1 MFTIQRAY
9 HVSTHLSRVFTKEK
23 KDHTCANIYFK
34 KVKKNSKK
42 VLTESPSFDI
52 IIFVPSEHA
61 PIAQLDRAFDYE
73 SKGHRF
79 ESCWVH
85 HKPPTSFALL
95 AVVFYSFVFL
105 SIAWFLKRLSRA
117 LASFREVEVRDFL
130 LYSLN
135 QFSGSFWFFGRFATN
150 SATQRVK

>member
-1 MFTIQRAY
+1 M
-9 HVSTHLSRVFTKEK
+9 
-23 KDHTCANIYFK
+23 
-34 KVKKNSKK
+34 
-42 VLTESPSFDI
+42 LTERPSFAI

-85 HKPPTSFALL
+85 HEPLTSFALL

-105 SIAWFLKRLSRA
+105 GIAWFLKRLSRA
-117 LASFREVEVRDFL
+117 LASMSEVGVRDFC
-130 LYSLN
+130 YSFRILFPSR
-135 QFSGSFWFFGRFATN
+135 QTN
-150 SATQRVK
+150 YHKTYHNNSCSTPDFPCSHIVFLRVEIITNRITST